1 MDYTT
6 EGMHISNN
14 DDESSAVPA
23 APAVESNVVADSD
36 MQQQQSSS
44 SATAADLESVA
55 PEAPL
60 ADHESDDD
68 EPDAAPDAA
77 EEEIVANDY
86 QAVAAAAVV
95 SDLPSQQSEA
105 AGATA
110 AADESAPSAENSETS
125 TATAENVSNNPVLNE
140 INDYSHQ
147 LYRIIMLCRRKIAA
161 NSQAHSTIIGLDAAL
176 ARMPSNTMSLVNTML
191 EIFTSLIINVPN
203 SQDMFDIET
212 IREDLFRFYNLEHI
226 LASRCRRR
234 SRRLASKRR
243 RQHHS
248 SS

>member
-23 APAVESNVVADSD
+23 PPAVESNVVADSD
-36 MQQQQSSS
+36 MQQQQQSSS
-44 SATAADLESVA
+44 STPA

-86 QAVAAAAVV
+86 EAVATAAVV
-95 SDLPSQQSEA
+95 SDLPSEQSEA

-110 AADESAPSAENSETS
+110 ANESAPSAENSG
-125 TATAENVSNNPVLNE
+125 TAENVSNNPLLNE

-147 LYRIIMLCRRKIAA
+147 LYRIIMLCRRKITA

-191 EIFTSLIINVPN
+191 EIFTSLIINVPD

-226 LASRCRRR
+226 LASRCRRC
-234 SRRLASKRR
+234 SRGLASKRH

>member
-1 MDYTT
+1 M
-6 EGMHISNN
+6 
-14 DDESSAVPA
+14 ESA
-23 APAVESNVVADSD
+23 
-36 MQQQQSSS
+36 
-44 SATAADLESVA
+44 A

-60 ADHESDDD
+60 ADHESDDK
-68 EPDAAPDAA
+68 PDAAPNAA
-77 EEEIVANDY
+77 EEEIANDY
-86 QAVAAAAVV
+86 QAVAKAAVV

-125 TATAENVSNNPVLNE
+125 IAENVSNNPLLNE

-147 LYRIIMLCRRKIAA
+147 LYRIIMLCRRKITA

-176 ARMPSNTMSLVNTML
+176 GHMPSNTMSIVNTML

-203 SQDMFDIET
+203 SQDMFDIEI

-234 SRRLASKRR
+234 SQRLASKRR
-243 RQHHS
+243 QQNYQS
-248 SS
+248 S